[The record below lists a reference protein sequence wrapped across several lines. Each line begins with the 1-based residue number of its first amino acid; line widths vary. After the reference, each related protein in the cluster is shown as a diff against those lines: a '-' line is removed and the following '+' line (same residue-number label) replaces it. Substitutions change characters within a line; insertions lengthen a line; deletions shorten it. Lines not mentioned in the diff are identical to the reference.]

1 MAYTQSDLDRIEAAI
16 ATGTLRITHN
26 GKTTEFR
33 SLNEMIRVRDLIK
46 GELATGS
53 TTPARQHYAPSFD
66 RGYQ

>member
-1 MAYTQSDLDRIEAAI
+1 MAYTQTDLNRIEQAI

-33 SLNEMIRVRDLIK
+33 SLAEMMRVRDLIK
-46 GELATGS
+46 KDISAGQR
-53 TTPARQHYAPSFD
+53 PAGARYYAPVFD